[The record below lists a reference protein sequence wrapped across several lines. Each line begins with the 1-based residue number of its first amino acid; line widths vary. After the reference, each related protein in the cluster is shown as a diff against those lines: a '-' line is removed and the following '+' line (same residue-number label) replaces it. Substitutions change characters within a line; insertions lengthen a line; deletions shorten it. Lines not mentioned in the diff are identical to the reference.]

1 MEDEIVSL
9 ACVPGSDG
17 KDTGQPDSKESW
29 LLHSLFS
36 LGFLRLVITVIVRN
50 ILRPAGGMV
59 LIIFGEKRV
68 GG

>member
-9 ACVPGSDG
+9 ACVSGSDG
-17 KDTGQPDSKESW
+17 KDTGQPGCKESW